1 MMGAHTVY
9 AIGEC
14 MIELQKHGEQGTLDY
29 RFGGDTLNT
38 AVYMARLLDPAVADV
53 AYVTGLGVDGMSAEM
68 LAAWEREGIAT
79 ASVLRLPDRL
89 PGIYMIE
96 TDPDGE
102 RRFHYWRRDSAA
114 RHWMTAPGAEQV
126 LAQLAEAR
134 LLYLSGISVAILSP
148 EDRDRLIATLARC
161 RAAGGKVVFDNNYRP
176 RLWDSADTTRDVYG
190 RVLAHADIA
199 LLTLDDEVALYGPG
213 DALDAI
219 ERTRALGVGEVVVK
233 CGAAPAIVWHDGWTY
248 EVAPEPVQDVI
259 DTTAAGD
266 SFGAGYMAAR
276 LAGMGPEAAARAG
289 HRLAGTVIRHR
300 GAIIPRDAMPNSLH
314 FRP

>member
-1 MMGAHTVY
+1 MGAHTVY

-14 MIELQKHGEQGTLDY
+14 MIELQRSSEGAGGTMDY

-38 AVYMARLLDPAVADV
+38 AVYLARLLDPAVANV

-68 LAAWEREGIAT
+68 LAAWEREGIDT
-79 ASVLRLPDRL
+79 AWVQRLPDRL

-114 RHWMTAPGAEQV
+114 RHWLHAPDAGRV
-126 LAQLAEAR
+126 LVQLAGAR
-134 LLYLSGISVAILSP
+134 MVYLSGISLAILAP
-148 EDRDRLIATLARC
+148 ADRELLIAALAQC
-161 RAAGGKVVFDNNYRP
+161 RAGGGSVVFDNNYRP
-176 RLWDSADTTRDVYG
+176 RLWEDAATARGVYD

-199 LLTLDDEVALYGPG
+199 LLTLDDEVALYGAA
-213 DALDAI
+213 DAHGVI
-219 ERTRALGVGEVVVK
+219 ERTRALGVGEIVVK
-233 CGAAPAIVWHDGWTY
+233 CGGAPCVVWHDGWTY
-248 EVAPEPVQDVI
+248 AVAPEPVRDVI

-276 LAGMGPEAAARAG
+276 LSGHGPEAAARAG

-300 GAIIPRDAMPNSLH
+300 GAIIPRDAMPATE
-314 FRP
+314 

>member
-1 MMGAHTVY
+1 MAAHTVY

-14 MIELQKHGEQGTLDY
+14 MIELQKSVQGLGAMDY

-38 AVYMARLLDPAVADV
+38 AVYMARLLDPAIASV

-68 LAAWEREGIAT
+68 LAAWEREGIDT
-79 ASVLRLPDRL
+79 ACVQRLPDRL

-114 RHWMTAPGAEQV
+114 RHWLHAPDAGRV
-126 LAQLAEAR
+126 LVQLACAR
-134 LLYLSGISVAILSP
+134 MVYLSGISLAILAP
-148 EDRDRLIATLARC
+148 ADRELLIAALAQC
-161 RAAGGKVVFDNNYRP
+161 RAAGGSVVFDNNYRP
-176 RLWDSADTTRDVYG
+176 RLWEDAATARAVYD
-190 RVLAHADIA
+190 RVLGHADIA
-199 LLTLDDEVALYGPG
+199 LLTLDDEVALYGAA
-213 DALDAI
+213 DAHGVI

-233 CGAAPAIVWHDGWTY
+233 CGGAPCVVWHDGRAH
-248 EVAPEPVQDVI
+248 EVAPEPVRDVI

-266 SFGAGYMAAR
+266 SFGAAYMAAR
-276 LAGMGPEAAARAG
+276 LSGKGPDAAARAG

-300 GAIIPRDAMPNSLH
+300 GAIIPREAMPVI
-314 FRP
+314 

>member
-1 MMGAHTVY
+1 MGAHTVY

-14 MIELQKHGEQGTLDY
+14 MIELQKSAQGQGGTMDY

-38 AVYMARLLDPAVADV
+38 AVYMARLLDPAVAHV

-68 LAAWEREGIAT
+68 LAAWEREGVDT
-79 ASVLRLPDRL
+79 TFVQRLPDRL

-114 RHWMTAPGAEQV
+114 RHWLQAPGAGRVLEQ
-126 LAQLAEAR
+126 LSGAR
-134 LLYLSGISVAILSP
+134 MVYLSGISLAILAP
-148 EDRDRLIATLARC
+148 ADRDTLIAALASC
-161 RAAGGKVVFDNNYRP
+161 RAAGGSVVFDNNYRP
-176 RLWDSADTTRDVYG
+176 RLWEDAETARAVYG

-199 LLTLDDEVALYGPG
+199 LLTLDDEVALYGPA
-213 DALDAI
+213 DALSVV

-233 CGAAPAIVWHDGWTY
+233 CGGAPCVVWHDGTLH
-248 EVAPEPVQDVI
+248 EVAPAPVKDVV

-266 SFGAGYMAAR
+266 SFGAAYMAAR
-276 LAGMGPEAAARAG
+276 LAGKGPEDAARAG

-300 GAIIPRDAMPNSLH
+300 GAIIPRDAMPGD
-314 FRP
+314 